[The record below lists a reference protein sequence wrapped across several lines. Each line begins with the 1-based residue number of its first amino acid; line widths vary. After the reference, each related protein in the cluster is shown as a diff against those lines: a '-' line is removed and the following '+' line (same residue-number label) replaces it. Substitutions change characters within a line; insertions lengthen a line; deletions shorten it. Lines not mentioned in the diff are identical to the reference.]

1 VLSPLLVGAA
11 ADRFGWGHS
20 VALTALGPLLAL
32 VLILRWLPETS
43 GKELEETSR
52 L

>member
-1 VLSPLLVGAA
+1 
-11 ADRFGWGHS
+11 
-20 VALTALGPLLAL
+20 VALTAIGPVIAL

-43 GKELEETSR
+43 GRELEETSR